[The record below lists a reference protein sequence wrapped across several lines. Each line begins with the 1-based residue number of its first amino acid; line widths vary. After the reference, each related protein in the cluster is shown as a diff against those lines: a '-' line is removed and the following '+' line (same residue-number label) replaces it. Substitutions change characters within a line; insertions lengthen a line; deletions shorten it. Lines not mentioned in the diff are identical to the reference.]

1 MEELSKKEKGLKD
14 KDNSVVI
21 IGGRKF
27 KRAKSQK
34 IQERVFKKKR

>member
-21 IGGRKF
+21 AGEGGYKGD
-27 KRAKSQK
+27 KW
-34 IQERVFKKKR
+34 